1 MGKVDLVL
9 VGSEAVVES
18 GGLINAVGSYQ
29 IALIAK
35 AANVPFYALAER
47 LVPVREHSSRFS
59 PFLAIATN
67 SIGCSRY
74 PSMTF
79 RPIPMPYFLSLS
91 RIPERYG
98 PAQPKARLPLV
109 TFYRILLQPYLSHP
123 WLQITLYQERHIP
136 P

>member
-18 GGLINAVGSYQ
+18 GGLVNAVGSYQ

-47 LVPVREHSSRFS
+47 WVVSVGTLPS
-59 PFLAIATN
+59 PFSHCLSIAIN
-67 SIGCSRY
+67 FIGCSRC
-74 PSMTF
+74 PNMTF
-79 RPIPMPYFLSLS
+79 RPIPTPYLLSLYPQMS
-91 RIPERYG
+91 KHYG
-98 PAQPKARLPLV
+98 PVQSRMQAPLV
-109 TFYRILLQPYLSHP
+109 TSHRDLLLNQLL
-123 WLQITLYQERHIP
+123 LQITHCRERHIP